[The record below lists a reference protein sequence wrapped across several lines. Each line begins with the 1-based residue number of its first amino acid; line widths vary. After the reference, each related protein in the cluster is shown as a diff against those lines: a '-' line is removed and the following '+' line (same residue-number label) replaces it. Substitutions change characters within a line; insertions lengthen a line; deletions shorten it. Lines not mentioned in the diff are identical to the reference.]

1 MNSTTTVSDKK
12 GAWERFR
19 QSRYAYHGARWLPL
33 ACLALLT
40 YAFFP
45 VAAGLTVF
53 VPEVGDVSTE
63 EVVAPFEFYV
73 LKTEAERQQE
83 GDELA
88 AQVVPIYEYRSGIS
102 DSIAAHVD
110 RIFASLDSADT
121 ATTILDIARR
131 LDMPLT
137 QQEAVYFEDAEVRSV
152 FRRSIVR
159 MINIHLARGV
169 AARRTI
175 ETETQS
181 EVFLR
186 RGGDEVRMHR
196 DSITT
201 QAQYLALRASENPDP
216 NSAAADFLF
225 VNLLNKFF
233 RPTIVSNLP
242 DTESRRERA
251 RASVDPVKDHVRAN
265 ERIINNHE
273 IVTAEAKDR
282 LLGLQQTLLN
292 MGELDQASVGR
303 ILGQVLTNGLVL
315 AVFWLLLLLYLP
327 NIYAELRH
335 VHVFSALFAVVILAA
350 AGTFRFIHT
359 GAELIPIP
367 FAAIIMT
374 VLFNGRIAM
383 VAAMVL
389 AALLG
394 FQVAYGGP
402 DAFYIALLGGVTAAL
417 SVRTISRRTE
427 ILWSTAL
434 VVAAFATAAFTL
446 GLRDGWSAAEFGR
459 SVLRGAGNATLSA
472 GLVFLA
478 LPIFER
484 WARITTAMSLLE
496 LSNPNHPLL
505 RRLAT
510 EVPGTYAHSLA
521 MANLSE
527 RACDAIG
534 ADGLLARVGCYYHDI
549 GKLQKPL
556 HFVENQGAGGNP
568 HDRLPPDVSATI
580 IRNHVIEGLALANE
594 HGLPHGLKAFIPEH
608 HGTAEI
614 TYFLDRA
621 RQNGE
626 VPEESLP
633 LYRYP
638 GPRPQSVETAV
649 CMLADGVEAA
659 LRVLAEP
666 SPQKLRAAID
676 HVVNQRVESGQLD
689 EAPLTLAQ
697 LNKVKETFVH
707 TLSGMYHNRLD
718 YPEGAGGITANWKEN
733 SKT

>member
-273 IVTAEAKDR
+273 IVTAEAK
-282 LLGLQQTLLN
+282 
-292 MGELDQASVGR
+292 
-303 ILGQVLTNGLVL
+303 
-315 AVFWLLLLLYLP
+315 
-327 NIYAELRH
+327 
-335 VHVFSALFAVVILAA
+335 
-350 AGTFRFIHT
+350 
-359 GAELIPIP
+359 
-367 FAAIIMT
+367 
-374 VLFNGRIAM
+374 
-383 VAAMVL
+383 
-389 AALLG
+389 
-394 FQVAYGGP
+394 
-402 DAFYIALLGGVTAAL
+402 
-417 SVRTISRRTE
+417 
-427 ILWSTAL
+427 
-434 VVAAFATAAFTL
+434 
-446 GLRDGWSAAEFGR
+446 
-459 SVLRGAGNATLSA
+459 
-472 GLVFLA
+472 
-478 LPIFER
+478 
-484 WARITTAMSLLE
+484 
-496 LSNPNHPLL
+496 
-505 RRLAT
+505 
-510 EVPGTYAHSLA
+510 
-521 MANLSE
+521 
-527 RACDAIG
+527 
-534 ADGLLARVGCYYHDI
+534 
-549 GKLQKPL
+549 
-556 HFVENQGAGGNP
+556 
-568 HDRLPPDVSATI
+568 
-580 IRNHVIEGLALANE
+580 
-594 HGLPHGLKAFIPEH
+594 
-608 HGTAEI
+608 
-614 TYFLDRA
+614 
-621 RQNGE
+621 
-626 VPEESLP
+626 
-633 LYRYP
+633 
-638 GPRPQSVETAV
+638 
-649 CMLADGVEAA
+649 
-659 LRVLAEP
+659 
-666 SPQKLRAAID
+666 
-676 HVVNQRVESGQLD
+676 
-689 EAPLTLAQ
+689 
-697 LNKVKETFVH
+697 
-707 TLSGMYHNRLD
+707 
-718 YPEGAGGITANWKEN
+718 
-733 SKT
+733 